1 MKVTGYPSIDKPH
14 EKGYSHFAKNQPR
27 LQKHKQTAQMTL

>member
-14 EKGYSHFAKNQPR
+14 EKGYSHFATNHNILK
-27 LQKHKQTAQMTL
+27 LVIFC

>member
-14 EKGYSHFAKNQPR
+14 EKGYSHFA
-27 LQKHKQTAQMTL
+27 TLIVDKII